1 MTNESM
7 KIFAE
12 AIQNDIKRIRK
23 RAVRR
28 LIPAVIFVSLAL
40 IGIGIVIGK
49 YLL

>member
-7 KIFAE
+7 KKFLEVVQADME
-12 AIQNDIKRIRK
+12 KTKK

-28 LIPAVIFVSLAL
+28 LIPAVIFVSLVL